1 MSVQITERERLLV
14 ALATIGIGSIT
25 VLSVTAQLQGIDGTC
40 FAASLS
46 AIVGIICSVGG
57 ILYGRKFPPSTP

>member
-14 ALATIGIGSIT
+14 RLATIGIGSIT
-25 VLSVTAQLQGIDGTC
+25 VLSICAQLQGIDGTC
-40 FAASLS
+40 FAAALS

-57 ILYGRKFPPSTP
+57 ILYGRKFPAGKP